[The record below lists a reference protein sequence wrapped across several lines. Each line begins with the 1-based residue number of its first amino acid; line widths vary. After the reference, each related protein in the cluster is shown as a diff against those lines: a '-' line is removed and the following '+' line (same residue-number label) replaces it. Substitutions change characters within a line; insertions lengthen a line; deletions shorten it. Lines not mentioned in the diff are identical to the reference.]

1 MTDWFVLS
9 DSYFAA
15 TFLIAFLALIM
26 DALVGDPDWFW
37 RRLPHPVVWIGTFIS
52 LLEKSLNAPL
62 TLPPERQDIHMT
74 RFRGMLMPLYLIVPA
89 LGVGAIIQKLLFDLG
104 IGGILA
110 TGLIASVFIAQR
122 SLSDHVYRVWQPL
135 SNGDLNEARKAV
147 SMIVGRDPEQLD
159 AAGIAR
165 ASIESTAENFS
176 DGVVAP
182 LFWLLIGGLPG
193 LFAYKAINTADS
205 MIGHKNERYQY
216 FGWASAKLD
225 DVVNLIPARISMILL
240 LLGGK
245 LRPKGPGE
253 KHPSTGIWSNV
264 KKIWLDAPKH
274 RSPNA
279 GWPEGAMAYLLN
291 ITLSGPRIYG
301 DKVSKEPYVN
311 ETGRKDIGARE
322 IKSAVSIYAWACGL
336 EICAVGL
343 GYAALLFSHFPNMT

>member
-15 TFLIAFLALIM
+15 TFMIAFLALLI
-26 DALVGDPDWFW
+26 DALVGDPDWIW
-37 RRLPHPVVWIGTFIS
+37 RKLPHPVVWIGAFIS
-52 LLEKSLNAPL
+52 LLEKNLNLPL
-62 TLPPERQDIHMT
+62 TLPPTSQDTHII
-74 RFRGMLMPLYLIVPA
+74 RFRGMLMPLYLIIASVVIGA
-89 LGVGAIIQKLLFDLG
+89 LLQKLLFDLG
-104 IGGILA
+104 IGGIIA

-135 SNGDLNEARKAV
+135 SNGDMHEARKAV

-159 AAGIAR
+159 EAGIAR

-225 DVVNLIPARISMILL
+225 DVVNLIPARISMFLL
-240 LLGGK
+240 LFGGK
-245 LRPKGPGE
+245 FKPKRLE
-253 KHPSTGIWSNV
+253 ERQTSSALWSNV
-264 KKIWLDAPKH
+264 TKIWADAPKH

-279 GWPEGAMAYLLN
+279 GWPEGAMAYQLD
-291 ITLSGPRIYG
+291 IALSGPRVYG
-301 DKVSKEPYVN
+301 DRVSAEPYVN
-311 ETGRKDIGARE
+311 EGGRKDIGAYE
-322 IKSAVSIYAWACGL
+322 IKSALSIYAWACGL
-336 EICAVGL
+336 EICAVGI
-343 GYAALLFSHFPNMT
+343 GYAGFLLGQFL

>member
-15 TFLIAFLALIM
+15 TFLIAFLALII
-26 DALVGDPDWFW
+26 DALIGDPDWIW
-37 RRLPHPVVWIGTFIS
+37 RKIPHPVAWIGAFIS
-52 LLEKSLNAPL
+52 LLEKNLNLPL
-62 TLPPERQDIHMT
+62 ALPPTSQDTHII
-74 RFRGMLMPLYLIVPA
+74 RFRGMQVPLYMIIPPA
-89 LGVGAIIQKLLFDLG
+89 IIGAIIQTLLFELG
-104 IGGILA
+104 IVGILL
-110 TGLIASVFIAQR
+110 TSLIASIFIAQR

-135 SNGDLNEARKAV
+135 SNGDIQEARKAV
-147 SMIVGRDPEQLD
+147 SMIVGRDPDQLD
-159 AAGIAR
+159 QAGIAR

-225 DVVNLIPARISMILL
+225 DVVNLIPARISMLLL

-245 LRPKGPGE
+245 FRPKRREERKASAGF
-253 KHPSTGIWSNV
+253 WSNL
-264 KKIWLDAPKH
+264 KNIWKDAPKH

-279 GWPEGAMAYLLN
+279 GWPEGAMAYQLD
-291 ITLSGPRIYG
+291 IALSGPRIYG
-301 DKVSKEPYVN
+301 DRVSNEPYVN
-311 ETGRKDIGARE
+311 EGGRKDIGAYE
-322 IKSAVSIYAWACGL
+322 IKSALSIYAWACGL
-336 EICAVGL
+336 EIVAVGI
-343 GYAALLFSHFPNMT
+343 GYAAFLFGQFLGLI